1 MDPFFLSRLKV
12 GVSEMSRSG
21 NVPKTVVRP
30 SRLQRFRSRLQKR
43 LKSLDFRFRRWFGAK
58 TIRSLYGPRFQTNF
72 GDATFRLYIKA
83 SYGRFYWDHLQAVKH
98 EFVFLDIGANQ
109 GLYTIGAALN
119 PHSRQ
124 CFAFEPV
131 PAVANLLTRNLDLNH
146 VSDKCQICEVA
157 VSEVSG
163 QTLISLPENHSGGAS
178 LRQDDSG
185 AGETLEITTVCAAD
199 LEKIVPREKW
209 PVRIKIDVEG
219 HEEVVIRE
227 LMKSHFVDRIEEIF
241 YEVDERWVNPREV
254 KLLLIDLGFQL
265 DQVGEGSHY
274 DVLATRILN
283 RNE

>member
-1 MDPFFLSRLKV
+1 
-12 GVSEMSRSG
+12 MSRSG
-21 NVPKTVVRP
+21 NVTKAVVRP

-109 GLYTIGAALN
+109 GLYTIGAAQN

-131 PAVANLLTRNLDLNH
+131 PAVASLLTQNLSLNQ

-157 VSEVSG
+157 VSEESG

-178 LRQDDSG
+178 LRQDGSG
-185 AGETLEITTVCAAD
+185 ASETLKITTICAAD
-199 LEKIVPREKW
+199 LAEIVPREEW

-227 LMKSHFVDRIEEIF
+227 LLKSHFADRIEEIF
-241 YEVDERWVNPREV
+241 YEVDERWVNPQEV
-254 KLLLIDLGFQL
+254 KSLLIDLGFQL